1 MVITRDAAVCFCRRL
16 IAGKVSGFKSLNRLQ
31 CVGLFTR
38 LMGTQAA
45 YICSS
50 FDFDLIINICHI
62 HTVK

>member
-1 MVITRDAAVCFCRRL
+1 MITRDAVACYDRKL
-16 IAGKVSGFKSLNRLQ
+16 IAGKVAGFESLIRLL